1 MAAFEVSTEAQVRAT
16 QLAHED
22 PVRLAHHGGHEVELH
37 QSQPPCPKWPL
48 LRCPP
53 RCVREQGPMSNT
65 LSPAEAK
72 ELLDMA
78 DHFYIPERADPVCR
92 LLRSAASQSIKLNR
106 GP

>member
-1 MAAFEVSTEAQVRAT
+1 
-16 QLAHED
+16 
-22 PVRLAHHGGHEVELH
+22 
-37 QSQPPCPKWPL
+37 
-48 LRCPP
+48 
-53 RCVREQGPMSNT
+53 MSNT